1 MPLDTGFPRKP
12 CAGKRFCAWPAKRTW
27 TFLVF
32 ALILAASGI
41 RAGAASAADSQAAG
55 ILAKMEAAY
64 AKVDSYQAEME
75 VRDYRKGS
83 YLESKRF
90 HYTFR
95 KPNQLRI
102 DMHSPQ
108 PGTVL
113 IYPDRGG
120 KVALRPGGWT
130 GFVTLHLAPDN
141 AMLASGSGQRIDQS
155 DFGLLLRNIRH
166 SLTDQRRGAIVLSES
181 QGRVCIEVLAEDH
194 FVAGVQ
200 TLYRFVVDPVRWL
213 PQEVHE
219 LTPNGAPKR
228 VSLFRNLKTSLPIPD
243 SSFRIEETN

>member
-1 MPLDTGFPRKP
+1 MSLKTGPPGISSTGRR
-12 CAGKRFCAWPAKRTW
+12 CCAWPATGTRI
-27 TFLVF
+27 FLIF
-32 ALILAASGI
+32 ALVLAASGI
-41 RAGAASAADSQAAG
+41 RVGAATASESQAAG
-55 ILAKMEAAY
+55 ILAKMESAY
-64 AKVDSYQAEME
+64 AKVESYQAEME
-75 VRDYRKGS
+75 VREYRKGS

-155 DFGLLLRNIRH
+155 DFGLLLRNMRH
-166 SLTDQRRGAIVLSES
+166 SITDQRRGAVVLSES
-181 QGRVCIEVLAEDH
+181 EGRICIEVLAQDH
-194 FVAGVQ
+194 FVAGAQ
-200 TLYRFVVDPVRWL
+200 TLYRFVVDSVRWL

-228 VSLFRNLKTSLPIPD
+228 VSLFKDLKTSLPISD